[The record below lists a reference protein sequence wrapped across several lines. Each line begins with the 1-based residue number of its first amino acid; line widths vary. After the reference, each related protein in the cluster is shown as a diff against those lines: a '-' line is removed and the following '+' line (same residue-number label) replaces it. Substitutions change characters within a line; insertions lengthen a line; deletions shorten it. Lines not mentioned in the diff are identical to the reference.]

1 MKGWQVFVNLYTTKE
16 AIKFNIQHCNCSKFA
31 ARNCCCEAVLQTFI
45 SLWITKHSEQANDR
59 KTDLL

>member
-1 MKGWQVFVNLYTTKE
+1 VNLYTTKE
-16 AIKFNIQHCNCSKFA
+16 AVRFNIQHCNCSKFSV
-31 ARNCCCEAVLQTFI
+31 RNCCCEAGLQTFI